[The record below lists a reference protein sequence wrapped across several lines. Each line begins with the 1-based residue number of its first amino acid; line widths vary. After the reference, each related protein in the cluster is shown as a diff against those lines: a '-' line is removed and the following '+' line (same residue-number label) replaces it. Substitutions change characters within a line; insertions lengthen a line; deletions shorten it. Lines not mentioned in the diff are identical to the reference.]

1 MDYKNLI
8 HKIKS
13 VRDYKETKVSEDI
26 LYEIKHSYEKGKK
39 LVHDIEIEVFIKNKE
54 EIYEQL
60 EGIAGYKE
68 NMIEAPHYIVI
79 LSEEKKDYIENTGYI
94 GQGLMLKALELG
106 VNTCWITFNDG
117 NEIMEKL
124 VMDSEKK
131 LTALI
136 ALGYDDNKTKA
147 VNETNL
153 DYNPSKANVVIAE
166 DNVSTRIDVSQLVFI
181 KEWGKC
187 ADTDDLSS
195 RGLLDAFN
203 YARLAP
209 STLNRQPWRF
219 ILDDG
224 VVVLAIRKDDNV
236 NKYENKI
243 DTGIVMLYFESII
256 DSTLFDTSWTMGN
269 IGKDY
274 NIPDEYMVVG
284 YCNI

>member
-8 HKIKS
+8 PKIKS
-13 VRDYKETKVSEDI
+13 VRDYKDTKVSEDI
-26 LYEIKHSYEKGKK
+26 LFEIKDSYKKGKK
-39 LVHDIEIEVFIKNKE
+39 LIDNIDIEVFIKDKE
-54 EIYEQL
+54 EIYYQL

-68 NMIEAPHYIVI
+68 YMLEAPHYILI
-79 LSEEKKDYIENTGYI
+79 LSEEKDCYIENTGYI
-94 GQGLMLKALELG
+94 GQGMILKAFELG
-106 VNTCWITFNDG
+106 VNSCWITFDNGD
-117 NEIMEKL
+117 EIMKKL

-136 ALGYDDNKTKA
+136 ALGYDDNKTK
-147 VNETNL
+147 VENETNL
-153 DYNPSKANVVIAE
+153 DYNPSKANIVKAE
-166 DNVSTRIDVSQLVFI
+166 DNVATRIDVSRLVYI

-219 ILDDG
+219 IIDDG
-224 VVVLAIRKDDNV
+224 IVVLAIREDKDINA
-236 NKYENKI
+236 YEEKI
-243 DTGIVMLYFESII
+243 EIGAIMLYFESVI

-269 IGKDY
+269 LDKDY
-274 NIPDEYMVVG
+274 NIPEDYKVVG